1 MIDYH
6 THTSLCKH
14 ADGDPKEYLAAAEK
28 AGLKEIGI
36 SDHTPWPTGY
46 DTQFRMTPEEFRE
59 YRELVSKLAVSSSKV
74 KVKYALE
81 IDWVPGRMDEVRS
94 HVENEP
100 FDYLIGSVHYTDDL
114 PFDNPD
120 HQAVWKSVER
130 SAEVWTRYYE
140 LLLEFVSQGGFE
152 IIGHFDLPKKFGSR
166 PPETERIT
174 SLIDDI
180 LTAAADNHI
189 VVELNTA
196 GLRKPVR
203 EIYPSPDILRKAKAK
218 GVGITFGSDAHSPC
232 DVAANFAEAIHLAKE
247 CGFDSYTTF
256 EKRALLPRRL

>member
-14 ADGDPKEYLAAAEK
+14 ADGTPEEYLAAAEK
-28 AGLKEIGI
+28 AGLDEIGV

-46 DTQFRMTPEEFRE
+46 DTQFRMAPDEFRE
-59 YRELVSKLAVSSSKV
+59 YRDIVSRLAAASDTV
-74 KVKYALE
+74 KVRYALE
-81 IDWVPGRMDEVRS
+81 IDWVPGKMEEVRS
-94 HVENEP
+94 RVDSEP
-100 FDYLIGSVHYTDDL
+100 FDYLIGSVHYTDEL

-130 SAEVWTRYYE
+130 SAEIWIRYYE
-140 LLLEFVSQGGFE
+140 LLLEFVSAGGFE

-166 PPETERIT
+166 PPDTQKVR
-174 SLIDDI
+174 SLINDI
-180 LTAAADNHI
+180 LTAAADHHI
-189 VVELNTA
+189 VMELNTA

-203 EIYPSPDILRKAKAK
+203 EIYPTPDILKNAKNK

-232 DVAANFAEAIHLAKE
+232 DVGANFAEAIQLAKE

-256 EKRALLPRRL
+256 ENRVPLASRL